1 MAIVWTF
8 VVCAFLAAADPK
20 GADESIYQ
28 LQSTWQNQAGDSVKL
43 ERLRGRPVVIAMAYT
58 GCSYSCP
65 LVVTKMKE
73 IESSIKATGAA
84 DYQMVMASFDTKG
97 DRPAQT
103 SAYMKKKGLD
113 PSRWTWLSANDDK
126 IVRELAAVLG
136 VTYSKSGKSD
146 FAHSNQ
152 ISVLD
157 REGRLITQIN
167 GVNADHTPLVK
178 VLTRGPKGD

>member
-1 MAIVWTF
+1 MAFIWAF
-8 VVCAFLAAADPK
+8 VVSVVLASANPK
-20 GADESIYQ
+20 MADESLYQ
-28 LQSTWQNQAGDSVKL
+28 LRSTWQNQTGNSLKL
-43 ERLRGRPVVIAMAYT
+43 EQLRGKPVVMAMAYS

-65 LVVTKMKE
+65 LVVAKMKE
-73 IESSIKATGAA
+73 IESSIKAAGITE
-84 DYQMVMASFDTKG
+84 YQMVMASFDTKG
-97 DRPAQT
+97 DRPEQT

-113 PSRWTWLSANDDK
+113 PSHWTWLSANDDK

-157 REGRLITQIN
+157 REGRLSAQIN
-167 GVNADHTPLVK
+167 GVSADHAPLLK
-178 VLTRGPKGD
+178 VMTGELKAN